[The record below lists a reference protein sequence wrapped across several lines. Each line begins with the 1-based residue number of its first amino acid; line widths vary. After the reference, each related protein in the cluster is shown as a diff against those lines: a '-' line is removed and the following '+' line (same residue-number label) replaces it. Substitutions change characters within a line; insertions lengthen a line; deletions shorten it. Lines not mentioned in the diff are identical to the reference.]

1 MARPYTEDSKGT
13 FTIRKFLEETSSF
26 EFVWHRD
33 KEDRYILPTHIT
45 DWQFQLDNGIPR
57 ILGKDKLFIPK
68 ETYHRLIKGT
78 GDLTLKIWK
87 L

>member
-1 MARPYTEDSKGT
+1 MARPYTENSKGN

-33 KEDRYILPTHIT
+33 KEDRIVQAMHDT
-45 DWQFQLDNGIPR
+45 DWKFQLDNELPER
-57 ILGKDKLFIPK
+57 LSENKLFIPK

-78 GDLTLKIWK
+78 GDLKVKIYK
-87 L
+87 Q